1 MRLIIHAPNVHQG
14 GGQALLTA
22 LLRNVGERFD
32 VMAVVDSRFNLPP
45 ATAARV
51 NALRISPT
59 LWDRLRAERKLMSL
73 ATAEATILCFGNLPP
88 LFNCR
93 GRILLFLQNRYLTGG
108 LGASG
113 FPWRTRLRILAERAW
128 LRWRIGKVHQVVV
141 QSPSME
147 REVARAFG
155 VRSRVLAFV
164 PEAAGSRL
172 SVPTAGLDEG
182 KRFDFLYVASGEPHK
197 NHRALLE
204 AWALLAGQGIRPTL
218 RITLDAGNC
227 PELLGWIQRH
237 VVAHGLKVENV
248 GQMSPEGVDLL
259 YRSAGALIY
268 PSLGESLGLPLIEA
282 RAHGLPILAPEKD
295 YVRDVVE
302 PVQTFDPES
311 PVSIARAVRRFLG
324 AEEDLTELVSAR
336 KFLAEIESM

>member
-1 MRLIIHAPNVHQG
+1 MTLLLHAPNVHQG
-14 GGQALLTA
+14 GGRALLDT
-22 LLRNVGERFD
+22 LLRSALGSPEVL
-32 VMAVVDSRFNLPP
+32 AILDSRL
-45 ATAARV
+45 
-51 NALRISPT
+51 ALHSGFPSRQVVMQVPPT
-59 LWDRLRAERKLMSL
+59 LWGRLRAERKLSAL
-73 ATAEATILCFGNLPP
+73 ATADVTILCFGNLPP

-164 PEAAGSRL
+164 PEAAGSPL
-172 SVPTAGLDEG
+172 APAAGLDEG
-182 KRFDFLYVASGEPHK
+182 RRFDFLYVASGEPHK
-197 NHRALLE
+197 NHKALLE
-204 AWALLAGQGIRPTL
+204 AWALLAEQGIRPTL
-218 RITLDAGNC
+218 GITLDAGNC

-237 VVAHGLKVENV
+237 VAVHGLKVENV
-248 GQMSPEGVDLL
+248 GQMPPEGVDLL

-282 RAHGLPILAPEKD
+282 RGHGLPILAPEKD

-311 PVSIARAVRRFLG
+311 PISIARAVRRFLETPELPPEPLAP
-324 AEEDLTELVSAR
+324 AE
-336 KFLAEIESM
+336 FLAAILAD